1 MNAYKDIG
9 NKVLIALA
17 GINRDS
23 TIDNDGYKY
32 DASYFHIDKRFLE
45 FSWSK
50 SLIKQL
56 LVYIACS
63 DSVGEIHY
71 ISEIELAEK
80 IGVSVR
86 TVQHNNYLLQK
97 QDILSWE
104 RIVSDMIHVVFNHYK
119 FDISGFEE
127 IEISNQKNGQ
137 NKKHS
142 TGYTKISKKTIDML
156 TKEEDVNVIRT
167 TLRLFAMTE
176 VQFNGIKQLPEMNVF
191 YKDLTNFLPTYV
203 GYKSKIKEICDEVTK
218 YIPVKVIEGASS
230 VKTFMQKR
238 VLSNNMLRKAKDK
251 LIYLIERDT
260 YSSDEDAFKKE
271 TEAFLG
277 SYQAILKVAK
287 FEKLLPKDED
297 QLAIY
302 RDDAGTL
309 VSSFGLDVLNVALK
323 KLYDIMHCYDKFKRS
338 PHTETLKS
346 KDFTYLSSFY
356 YNPSMGIRYLASE
369 L

>member
-1 MNAYKDIG
+1 MNAYKDVG

-63 DSVGEIHY
+63 DSVGEISY
-71 ISEIELAEK
+71 ISEIEVADM

-104 RIVSDMIHVVFNHYK
+104 RILSDMIHVTFNHYK

-127 IEISNQKNGQ
+127 LEISKQRHGQ

-142 TGYTKISKKTIDML
+142 TGYTKISKKTIEML
-156 TKEEDVNVIRT
+156 TKEEDVNVIRA

-176 VQFNGIKQLPEMNVF
+176 IQFNGTKQMPEINVF

-230 VKTFMQKR
+230 VKNFMQKR
-238 VLSNNMLRKAKDK
+238 VLSTNMLRKAKDK
-251 LIYLIERDT
+251 LIYLIERDA
-260 YSSDEDAFKKE
+260 YKSDEDAFKEE
-271 TEAFLG
+271 TDTFLAR
-277 SYQAILKVAK
+277 YQFMLQAAK
-287 FEKLLPKDED
+287 LDERLPVEESKLT
-297 QLAIY
+297 IY

-309 VSSFGLDVLNVALK
+309 VSSFGYEVLEKAMM
-323 KLYDIMHCYDKFKRS
+323 KLYDIMKNYTEFKKA
-338 PHTETLKS
+338 PHLETLKS
-346 KDFTYLSSFY
+346 KEFTYLSSFY
-356 YNPSMGIRYLASE
+356 YNPSMGLRYMASE